1 MSLENTPSF
10 LLNFSTA
17 DMNGTE
23 KKTYRFRSFRLNTAE
38 RQLFNNGT
46 PISLTPKAF
55 DVLELLVARAGHL
68 VEKEEMMRVVWA
80 DSFVEEANL
89 PRIIHTLRKALG
101 EDENGNKF
109 IETVAKKGYRFVAE
123 LEDAIPVVVRNGN
136 GHSVANDV
144 WPDLV
149 ESQESEGA
157 AVLSTKRV
165 SRLTLLAALVAL
177 SGISAVALLVF
188 KWNPLSPA
196 VSGQPVSIAVLPFRP
211 VTDSPTHDV
220 DHDLNF
226 AFSLIV
232 RLKEVKNLKVRSFN
246 AVSDYQGGQD
256 PALVGREQ
264 RVDYVVA
271 STYTLAGGRLRV
283 TSDIYNVRTGSV
295 EETLYYDGVVA
306 DVYGAGDIVAAAFS
320 EKVLAKLNLD
330 PIAPSTNRKTKSE
343 QAWKHYVH
351 GLMLNNKRTQEDSFK
366 AVPEFENAVR
376 IDPEFAEAYVGLA
389 HAHEASFINGGVKSV
404 HCPPM
409 TEAVERAIALAPNLG
424 EAYTMKARNVR
435 MCFGDRTSPA
445 GLHDKAVEL
454 APNSAFVRR
463 FRGIYFMNQGKSDEA
478 IAELKTALDLEP
490 TVPWTEKLIARALYF
505 ADRYDEAIEQLKKTT
520 QLDPQDKEQP
530 EYLMMCHALK
540 GDVAQAFEWF
550 LVMEVTKKTS
560 QAEID
565 SFKRVY
571 SESGWPGI
579 LRARLERAEN
589 NERAGD
595 KNYGELASLAAQ
607 VGDNDK
613 AFLYLEKREAGE
625 KVEPTIGGLRQEPTF
640 DSLRSDPR
648 FERLLAGK

>member
-17 DMNGTE
+17 DMNGAE
-23 KKTYRFRSFRLNTAE
+23 KKTYRFKSFRLDTAE

-55 DVLELLVARAGHL
+55 DVLTLLVTRAAHL
-68 VEKEEMMRVVWA
+68 VEKEEMMREVWA

-89 PRIIHTLRKALG
+89 PRIIHTLRKALE

-109 IETVAKKGYRFVAE
+109 IETVPKKGYRFVAE
-123 LEDAIPVVVRNGN
+123 LDDAIPVVVRNGN
-136 GHSVANDV
+136 GHSVANDL

-149 ESQESEGA
+149 ESPESERA
-157 AVLSTKRV
+157 AIPSTKRI
-165 SRLTLLAALVAL
+165 SRLTLLAGL
-177 SGISAVALLVF
+177 VALLVISALAVLVYVQ
-188 KWNPLSPA
+188 NPWATPA
-196 VSGQPVSIAVLPFRP
+196 TGVSIAVLPFRP
-211 VTDSPTHDV
+211 VTDSQTHDPA
-220 DHDLNF
+220 HDLNF
-226 AFSLIV
+226 AYSLIL

-246 AVSDYQGGQD
+246 AVSDYQTGQD

-264 RVDYVVA
+264 KVDYVVV
-271 STYTLAGGRLRV
+271 SSYTLAGGRLRV
-283 TSDIYNVRTGSV
+283 ASDIYNVKTGSV
-295 EETLYYDGVVA
+295 EETLYYDRVVA
-306 DVYGAGDIVAAAFS
+306 DVYGAGDIVAEAFS

-330 PIAPSTNRKTKSE
+330 PIEPAANRRTKSE
-343 QAWKHYVH
+343 KAWNHYVY
-351 GLMLNNKRTQEDSFK
+351 GSMLNNKRIKEDSEK
-366 AVPEFENAVR
+366 AAAEFENAVR
-376 IDPEFAEAYVGLA
+376 IDPDFAEAYVGLA

-409 TEAVERAIALAPNLG
+409 TEAVDRAIALAPNLG
-424 EAYTMKARNVR
+424 EAYTMKARNLR
-435 MCFGDRTSPA
+435 MCFGDRTSPT
-445 GLHDKAVEL
+445 GLHDKAAEL

-463 FRGIYFMNQGKSDEA
+463 FRGIHFMNQGKSDEA
-478 IAELKTALDLEP
+478 LAELKTALDLEP

-505 ADRYDEAIEQLKKTT
+505 AGRYAEAIEQLKKTT
-520 QLDPQDKEQP
+520 QLDPLDAEQP
-530 EYLMMCHALK
+530 EYMMMCHALK

-550 LVMEVTKKTS
+550 LVMEVTKNTS
-560 QAEID
+560 QGEID

-571 SESGWPGI
+571 SESGWPGV

-589 NERAGD
+589 SERAGG

-625 KVEPTIGGLRQEPTF
+625 KVEPTIGNLRQEPTF
-640 DSLRSDPR
+640 DPLRSDPR